1 MANIFFTINKMYNGK
16 DDIWNKTTDYEKSQA
31 YFLLNRSMSM
41 INPILAAEI
50 SRIKIST
57 SGSMEYW
64 QSILSKQ
71 YIKSPNCFY
80 HISPKKKKKEKE
92 IATNKYIPKNEI
104 INYYCDLNKIDHATY
119 IELENKYKNEL
130 YLELKELEE
139 NI

>member
-1 MANIFFTINKMYNGK
+1 MADIFCTINKMYNGK
-16 DDIWNKTTDYEKSQA
+16 DEVWNKTTDYEKSQA
-31 YFLLNRSMSM
+31 YFILNRSMSM

-80 HISPKKKKKEKE
+80 HISPKKKKNEKE
-92 IATNKYIPKNEI
+92 IKEDKYHPKNDT
-104 INYYCDLNKIDHATY
+104 INYYCNINNIDRETY

-130 YLELKELEE
+130 YSELKEIEE